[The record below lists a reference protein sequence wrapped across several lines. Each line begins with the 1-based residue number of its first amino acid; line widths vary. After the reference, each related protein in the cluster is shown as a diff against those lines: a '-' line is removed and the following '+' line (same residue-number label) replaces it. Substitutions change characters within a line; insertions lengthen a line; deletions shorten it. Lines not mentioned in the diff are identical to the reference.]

1 MFILSPPHLVI
12 LSLGGDMPSIF
23 SKIVSGEIPALKIYE
38 DQATLAFMDIS
49 PASRG
54 HTLVISKDE
63 HPDVY
68 EMPPE
73 TLAAVTRTVQRV
85 ARGLRAAL
93 QPDGINIIQNNGAAA
108 GQTVFHYHV
117 HIIPRWEGD
126 NAVRLWQPRDA
137 DQAELR
143 ALAEQ
148 IGAAISDMQ
157 SAKSAIA

>member
-1 MFILSPPHLVI
+1 
-12 LSLGGDMPSIF
+12 MPSIF
-23 SKIVSGEIPALKIYE
+23 SKIVSGDIPALKIYE

-54 HTLVISKDE
+54 HSLVISKDE
-63 HPDVY
+63 HADLY
-68 EMPPE
+68 SIPPE
-73 TLAAVTRTVQRV
+73 TLAAVARAVQRV
-85 ARGLRAAL
+85 ARGLRATL

-126 NAVRLWQPRDA
+126 NAVRLWQPHDA

-148 IGAAISDMQ
+148 IGAAIDDTQPS
-157 SAKSAIA
+157 I

>member
-1 MFILSPPHLVI
+1 
-12 LSLGGDMPSIF
+12 
-23 SKIVSGEIPALKIYE
+23 
-38 DQATLAFMDIS
+38 
-49 PASRG
+49 
-54 HTLVISKDE
+54 VISKDE
-63 HPDVY
+63 YADEY
-68 EMPPE
+68 EIPPE

-85 ARGLRAAL
+85 ALGLRAAL
-93 QPDGINIIQNNGAAA
+93 QPDGINVIQNNGAAA

-117 HIIPRWEGD
+117 HVIPRWEGD

-157 SAKSAIA
+157 SANAQGAP

>member
-1 MFILSPPHLVI
+1 
-12 LSLGGDMPSIF
+12 
-23 SKIVSGEIPALKIYE
+23 
-38 DQATLAFMDIS
+38 MDIS

-54 HTLVISKDE
+54 HMFVISKDE
-63 HPDVY
+63 HADVY

-126 NAVRLWQPRDA
+126 NAVRLWQPHTA
-137 DQAELR
+137 EQAELR

-148 IGAAISDMQ
+148 IGAAVQNI
-157 SAKSAIA
+157 

>member
-1 MFILSPPHLVI
+1 
-12 LSLGGDMPSIF
+12 MPSIF
-23 SKIVSGEIPALKIYE
+23 SKIVSGDIPALKIYE

-54 HTLVISKDE
+54 HALVISKDE
-63 HPDVY
+63 HADLY
-68 EMPPE
+68 SIPPA
-73 TLAAVTRTVQRV
+73 TLAAVALAVQRV
-85 ARGLRAAL
+85 AGGLRAAL

-117 HIIPRWEGD
+117 HLIPRWEGD
-126 NAVRLWQPRDA
+126 NAVRLWQPHEA

-143 ALAEQ
+143 VLAER

-157 SAKSAIA
+157 SSS

>member
-1 MFILSPPHLVI
+1 
-12 LSLGGDMPSIF
+12 MPSIF
-23 SKIVSGEIPALKIYE
+23 SKIVSGDIPALKIYE
-38 DQATLAFMDIS
+38 DQSTLAFMDIS

-63 HPDVY
+63 HADLYSIPL
-68 EMPPE
+68 E
-73 TLAAVTRTVQRV
+73 TLAAVTQTVQRV

-126 NAVRLWQPRDA
+126 NAVRLWQPHDA

-143 ALAEQ
+143 ALAEL
-148 IGAAISDMQ
+148 IGAALDDMQ
-157 SAKSAIA
+157 SSI

>member
-1 MFILSPPHLVI
+1 
-12 LSLGGDMPSIF
+12 
-23 SKIVSGEIPALKIYE
+23 
-38 DQATLAFMDIS
+38 MDIS

-54 HTLVISKDE
+54 HALVISKDE
-63 HPDVY
+63 HADLY
-68 EMPPE
+68 DIPPE

-93 QPDGINIIQNNGAAA
+93 QPDGINIIQNNGVAA

-126 NAVRLWQPRDA
+126 NAVRLWQPRAA
-137 DQAELR
+137 DQTELR

-148 IGAAISDMQ
+148 IGAAISDM
-157 SAKSAIA
+157 